1 MTERRPTRAYS
12 VGSRT
17 EHNKRKLRVELL
29 AAEHNNRARAFS
41 VGSRAKMPRSE
52 LYRGVIQ
59 TALLSNIAQ
68 EHAANATNNNGKS
81 SKSLSAPML
90 VQKGPGSIDPMDD
103 LMEIDFTS
111 KTSIDN
117 CASNKTM
124 SQPVTVPVKRFDELS
139 NIGLSIQ
146 YGGGSRPSSGYVEM
160 RPGANHQDSA
170 IGTNQYGYMEMKP
183 VGSSGGSSA
192 SVGGGGSSSRG
203 DNYPH
208 ISSPSTS
215 PLRSITSSKVILQ
228 SSGGRN
234 NNYMDMTPRSLRQV
248 DHPISASPQ
257 GSSDD
262 YLNMSPIGSTHN
274 DDKAM
279 EVDLPK
285 ILSAPEGYL
294 EMSWGKSAAG
304 SSASSTSTVNNNNNS
319 CSGGGG
325 GGGSSSSG
333 NNSNNNLLDK
343 PSSDEYINMNFKEVG
358 NSSEPR
364 TSSLPIAIQQF
375 NKFSQ
380 DMHKI
385 GNIPTSNSL
394 HLGGLLTK
402 GSRSRCDS
410 KDSGIVTPSDSHT
423 SIFPFSPA
431 SPSKQFV
438 GTGEENNLPRKCMVD
453 ASTGTVRLSEDHVDG
468 PNMPW
473 FPSTSTTTPTTTPID
488 GVPSQNPIAE
498 YMDLSTSSGSTNLP
512 PVDVLSNNYADMTL
526 RSTKNDSV
534 VKKLANNHKTDASS
548 EYVNCG
554 PQYTSKQSP
563 TVQKSLPL
571 SCSSSGGE
579 YAIVNPALMRRLNPV
594 DQSLSLTSPNA
605 PLSVDITM
613 TTTSIAA
620 QKKSILVTIGGRGKN
635 NVDKLP
641 TSSTSGFKPIST
653 IDEQQLT
660 KGTSTTTSNPST
672 KDSWRPRFSASTFS
686 RQLSERISL
695 QAVSPAT
702 TIDNSGSDASGYE
715 LLQMRSDISMPY
727 QGRILSRPNSVN
739 SEKIS
744 SPASLI
750 GQPNSTRPNSANSD
764 RLPTISTSS
773 SSSTLCGSSSS
784 SQTLCYG
791 GGGSKSQSPLTTTIR
806 PQSFTE
812 NDSRVES
819 VIGASH
825 IASRP
830 PSVSSERELH
840 YASLDLPPPTSSNKL
855 EVDIASAAASS
866 ATTAAAK
873 SNSMSGD
880 SSSSSPSPNA
890 NTETHQEQPTFT
902 YAQIDFIK
910 SENINASNSSGS
922 GGEGSIASSSS
933 TYSTTTTITTNEQ
946 QSQMRQQ
953 MSQPSIN

>member
-1 MTERRPTRAYS
+1 
-12 VGSRT
+12 
-17 EHNKRKLRVELL
+17 
-29 AAEHNNRARAFS
+29 
-41 VGSRAKMPRSE
+41 MPRSE

-124 SQPVTVPVKRFDELS
+124 SQPVSVPTKRFDELS
-139 NIGLSIQ
+139 EIGLSSK
-146 YGGGSRPSSGYVEM
+146 YGGSRPSSGYVEM
-160 RPGANHQDSA
+160 RPGANHQDSV
-170 IGTNQYGYMEMKP
+170 IGTNQYGYMEMRP
-183 VGSSGGSSA
+183 VGSAGGSSTA
-192 SVGGGGSSSRG
+192 GGSCSSRG
-203 DNYPH
+203 DNSSYPH

-215 PLRSITSSKVILQ
+215 PLKSITLSKVIPQ

-234 NNYMDMTPRSLRQV
+234 NNYMDMTPRALRQV

-285 ILSAPEGYL
+285 ILSAPEGYM
-294 EMSWGKSAAG
+294 EMGWGKSAAG
-304 SSASSTSTVNNNNNS
+304 SSVSSTSTINNNNNS
-319 CSGGGG
+319 GGG

-343 PSSDEYINMNFKEVG
+343 PLSDEYINMNFKDVS

-364 TSSLPIAIQQF
+364 QSSLPITIQQF

-402 GSRSRCDS
+402 SSRSRCDS

-431 SPSKQFV
+431 SPSKQFA
-438 GTGEENNLPRKCMVD
+438 GIGDENNLPRKCMVD
-453 ASTGTVRLSEDHVDG
+453 ASTGTVRLSEDEVDE
-468 PNMPW
+468 PNMLW
-473 FPSTSTTTPTTTPID
+473 FPSTSTTTPTTTPVD
-488 GVPSQNPIAE
+488 GIPSTYPNTE
-498 YMDLSTSSGSTNLP
+498 YMDLSCGSSALP

-526 RSTKNDSV
+526 RSSSKNDSV
-534 VKKLANNHKTDASS
+534 VKKSS
-548 EYVNCG
+548 NDQNTGATAEYINCG
-554 PQYTSKQSP
+554 PQYTSKQPS

-571 SCSSSGGE
+571 SCSPSGGE
-579 YAIVNPALMRRLNPV
+579 YAIVNPALMRRLNPAIA
-594 DQSLSLTSPNA
+594 DQLSLSPNT
-605 PLSVDITM
+605 PLSADITM
-613 TTTSIAA
+613 ASTSIAA
-620 QKKSILVTIGGRGKN
+620 QKKSVLVTIGRGKN
-635 NVDKLP
+635 VIDKLP
-641 TSSTSGFKPIST
+641 TSSATGFKPIST

-660 KGTSTTTSNPST
+660 KTTTTTSNPT

-686 RQLSERISL
+686 RQLSERISS
-695 QAVSPAT
+695 QAVSSAAT
-702 TIDNSGSDASGYE
+702 ADNSGNDASGYE

-750 GQPNSTRPNSANSD
+750 GQPNLTRPNSANSD

-806 PQSFTE
+806 PQSFSE
-812 NDSRVES
+812 NDSRTES
-819 VIGASH
+819 TIGSSH

-840 YASLDLPPPTSSNKL
+840 YASLDLPPTSSNKL
-855 EVDIASAAASS
+855 EVDIVSAAASS
-866 ATTAAAK
+866 ATAAAAK

-910 SENINASNSSGS
+910 SENINGTNSSS
-922 GGEGSIASSSS
+922 SVGGGGGASISSSSS
-933 TYSTTTTITTNEQ
+933 TYTTTTPTITTNEQ

-953 MSQPSIN
+953 MSQQQSVQPSIN